1 MSIRSIGV
9 ENRVLIRD
17 LLIFQLKLLLDG
29 LKDIVVFWMA
39 IGASLLDIVF
49 PGERRGHRFYAV
61 MRSAERF
68 DHWLNLYGAAEHAEE
83 NEEGLFGESAAGAD
97 TMLGR
102 LEEIVVGRRET
113 GAARS

>member
-1 MSIRSIGV
+1 MFIGV

-29 LKDIVVFWMA
+29 LKDLVVFWMA
-39 IGASLLDIVF
+39 IGASVLDILF

-68 DHWLNLYGAAEHAEE
+68 DAWLNLYGAAERADE

-102 LEEIVVGRRET
+102 LEEIIIGRREPSAGRT
-113 GAARS
+113 